1 MTATPNPSA
10 WYIADVTGVLIETP
24 TAKTLQLH
32 LPHPV
37 EHLPGQHYE
46 IRLTAPDGYQAA
58 RLYSAASA
66 ADGSD
71 TLELTIANVSDG
83 EVSPYLVNS
92 LSVGSEVEVRG
103 PLGKFF
109 VWDAETA
116 GPTLLVAGGSGV
128 APMRAILQAHMM
140 AREGLPMQLLYSARD
155 YNELFYKDYLLRDDR
170 VAITLTGN
178 ASPDWDGHTGR
189 IDQQLLDMAL
199 KDLGTQS
206 PDCFVCGMT
215 PFVEA
220 MAELLLKAGVPA
232 EKIKAERYGSA

>member
-1 MTATPNPSA
+1 MDNAST
-10 WYIADVTGVLIETP
+10 WYAADVTEIRQESP
-24 TAKTLQLH
+24 TARTLRLR

-71 TLELTIANVSDG
+71 NLELTIALVQDG
-83 EVSPYLVNS
+83 EVSPYLTNS
-92 LSVGSEVEVRG
+92 LTVGSHAEVRG

-109 VWDAETA
+109 VWDAATA

-128 APMRAILQAHMM
+128 APMRAILQAH
-140 AREGLPMQLLYSARD
+140 ATSNSATPLRLLYSARSHD
-155 YNELFYKDYLLRDDR
+155 EIFYKDYLLHNDR
-170 VAITLTGN
+170 VGITITGE
-178 ASPDWDGHTGR
+178 ASADWRGHSGR
-189 IDQQLLDMAL
+189 INKTLLATTL
-199 KDLGTQS
+199 KDLGTAT

-220 MAELLLKAGVPA
+220 MTQLLVEAGIPA
-232 EKIKAERYGSA
+232 GKIKAERYGSA